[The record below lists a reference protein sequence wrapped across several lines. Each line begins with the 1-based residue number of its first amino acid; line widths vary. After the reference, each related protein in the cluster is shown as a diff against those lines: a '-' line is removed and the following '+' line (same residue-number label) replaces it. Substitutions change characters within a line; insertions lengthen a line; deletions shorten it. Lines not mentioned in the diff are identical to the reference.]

1 MVVSLWFLLRI
12 FPSFPNKGFMG
23 FYIEQVHIDDDFCPS
38 IFQMGVS
45 GFISHSAIQNKILS
59 IGIPYWLEGSV

>member
-1 MVVSLWFLLRI
+1 MVASLC
-12 FPSFPNKGFMG
+12 FPKFPNDGFMG

-38 IFQMGVS
+38 IFQMRVS
-45 GFISHSAIQNKILS
+45 GFIFHDAIQIGILS